1 MKYETSVVYVE
12 ELPKLAIDTGFDLTT
27 FLGFLVTMVVFA
39 LGTWLAMRNADKNS
53 EVQRDLL
60 RLSLDSQA
68 KSLSEQ
74 IKSQEKISK
83 SNALKTSRQEWI
95 NSLRSEISHLL
106 SVANEIHTLAYDVR
120 DPKIRGETSEQLH
133 DSFRDHSAKSDKF
146 YAFVA
151 KARYH
156 VSNIQLHLNPA
167 ESESQA
173 LLGHIDVLIED
184 AYNNK
189 RIVDHVEA
197 IIKVSQVILKKEW
210 VRVKEMI

>member
-53 EVQRDLL
+53 EVQRELL

-68 KSLSEQ
+68 KSLSDQ
-74 IKSQEKISK
+74 IESQEKISK

-95 NSLRSEISHLL
+95 NSLRSEIAHLL
-106 SVANEIHTLAYDVR
+106 SVAHEIHGLAYDVR
-120 DPKIRGETSEQLH
+120 DPKIRGESTEQLQ
-133 DSFRDHSAKSDKF
+133 DSWREHRSKADKF

-151 KARYH
+151 KARFH

-167 ESESQA
+167 EPESQE
-173 LLGHIDVLIED
+173 LQGYIDRLISD
-184 AYNNK
+184 AYDNK
-189 RIVDHVEA
+189 RIIDHVEA

-210 VRVKEMI
+210 VRVKEMV